1 MSDLERKLR
10 DLPFRAPPASWRRDI
25 LANAAPADAPRAW
38 NWREW
43 LWPSPAVWGAMAALW
58 IILLSIHAATMP
70 DPANGHARKAAGE
83 VAGSLYA
90 LQSHRDLPALLESL
104 N

>member
-1 MSDLERKLR
+1 MSDLERKLH
-10 DLPFRAPPASWRRDI
+10 DLPFRAPPASWRREI
-25 LANAAPADAPRAW
+25 LANATSAKRSPAW

-58 IILLSIHAATMP
+58 IILLSINAATMP
-70 DPANGHARKAAGE
+70 APADRPARKAGE
-83 VAGSLYA
+83 ENFALYA
-90 LQSHRDLPALLESL
+90 MQTHRDLPALLESL